1 MSDSAPTTPP
11 PPPEP
16 SAPIAPPALG
26 ADETGPRRLTRS
38 SAHRV
43 LGGVCGGI
51 ARRFDT
57 DPVVVRVIFVILALL
72 WGFGILV
79 YLAMWVIVPGDG
91 EPAESEPA
99 EAGRAGWWLRVAL
112 PLAILVAVAVVALA
126 VVGRS
131 GAHWARG
138 LGIFWVVCLVL
149 LAVVAL
155 QSPSHRFTFRRFV
168 ALAFLAFF
176 SVVIVLVSAVLIALS
191 VIGVPIE
198 GGSGLHTWTPAT
210 VAQVRAV
217 YRGAY
222 GESRIDL
229 SQVHFGPGVYS
240 VRATQAVGQLIVD
253 VPSDVKVVVTSHVG
267 IGQSATANYTPRAVY
282 PATTP
287 SASAGT
293 LMLNLSVGIGR
304 IEVDQVRVGASALAG
319 GPVAVRPAALGAP
332 AAAPRPVVVILE
344 SARA

>member
-1 MSDSAPTTPP
+1 MSDSAQTPP
-11 PPPEP
+11 PLPPEP
-16 SAPIAPPALG
+16 SAPPADG

-38 SAHRV
+38 SSHRV

-51 ARRFDT
+51 ARRFDM
-57 DPVVVRVIFVILALL
+57 DPVVVRVVFVVLALL
-72 WGFGILV
+72 WGFGILL

-91 EPAESEPA
+91 EPAEAEPA
-99 EAGRAGWWLRVAL
+99 EAGRPGWWLRVAL
-112 PLAILVAVAVVALA
+112 PLAILIAVAVVALA

-155 QSPSHRFTFRRFV
+155 QSPSRRFTFRRFV
-168 ALAFLAFF
+168 ALAFLTFF
-176 SVVIVLVSAVLIALS
+176 SVVIVVVAAVLIALS

-222 GESRIDL
+222 GETRIDL
-229 SQVHFGPGVYS
+229 SQVHFGSGMYY
-240 VRATQAVGQLIVD
+240 VRATQAVGALIVD

-267 IGQSATANYTPRAVY
+267 IGESASALYTPRAVY

-287 SASAGT
+287 NASAGT
-293 LMLNLSVGIGR
+293 LMLNLSVGIGH
-304 IEVDQVRVGASALAG
+304 IAVDRLRAYGTTFV
-319 GPVAVRPAALGAP
+319 GAP
-332 AAAPRPVVVILE
+332 AVVHPASLGPAVVRPRPL
-344 SARA
+344 ARVNPRGPSV